1 MRKIMI
7 LSAAALAIFL
17 AMPQLA
23 EATTVKN
30 ATSVIQE
37 KTVKYQEIA
46 PATLSEAITKA
57 LAKDY
62 AGYTVEKAFLGDD
75 GTFKVAVSKGD
86 SKSAVFFSE
95 KGDFVKTEKIAP
107 EKKAL

>member
-7 LSAAALAIFL
+7 LSAAALAICL

-30 ATSVIQE
+30 ATTVIQE
-37 KTVKYQEIA
+37 KTVKYEEIA
-46 PATLSEAITKA
+46 PSTLPEAVTKA

-62 AGYTVEKAFLGDD
+62 AGYTVEKAFLSDD
-75 GTFKVAVSKGD
+75 GIFKVAVAKGD
-86 SKSAVFFSE
+86 VKNAVFFNE
-95 KGDFVKTEKIAP
+95 KGDFVKIEKIAP
-107 EKKAL
+107 EKKAK

>member
-23 EATTVKN
+23 EATTITN
-30 ATSVIQE
+30 ATTVIQE
-37 KTVKYQEIA
+37 KAVKYQEVA
-46 PATLSEAITKA
+46 PATLPEAITKA

-75 GTFKVAVSKGD
+75 GTFKVAVSKAD
-86 SKSAVFFSE
+86 AKNAVFFSAT
-95 KGDFVKTEKIAP
+95 GDFIKIEKIAP
-107 EKKAL
+107 EKKAM

>member
-30 ATSVIQE
+30 ATTTIQE

-75 GTFKVAVSKGD
+75 GTFKVALTNGET
-86 SKSAVFFSE
+86 KSMVFYSE
-95 KGDFVKTEKIAP
+95 KGEFVKIEKTAP
-107 EKKAL
+107 VKKTK

>member
-23 EATTVKN
+23 EAATVQN

-37 KTVKYQEIA
+37 KIVKYQEVA
-46 PATLSEAITKA
+46 PATLPEAITKT

-62 AGYTVEKAFLGDD
+62 AGYVIEKAFLGDD
-75 GTFKVAVSKGD
+75 GTYKVAVAKGD
-86 SKSAVFFSE
+86 VKNAVFFSAT
-95 KGDFVKTEKIAP
+95 GDFIKTEKIAP
-107 EKKAL
+107 EKKAM